1 MKYEFKNKELEK
13 VVFALFDKESV
24 TKVIAEQMKDKTF
37 SIGLFNNWNSE
48 SSAPFS
54 KALSGLTDLQI
65 ILQFPKSE
73 IEGIKEFSPTE
84 WNPYPAVKVPEHKK
98 YLVQI
103 AYKAIGKRSL
113 STALY
118 AGDHWECYGDEFDF
132 TLDPRDFEIVA
143 FRELPE
149 FYEPEK

>member
-1 MKYEFKNKELEK
+1 MKYQFKNKELEK
-13 VVFALFDKESV
+13 VIFALFDKESV
-24 TKVIAEQMKDKTF
+24 MKVIAERMESDVERIGFANDLICYSTSLNKAFLDVPKLSVIF
-37 SIGLFNNWNSE
+37 S
-48 SSAPFS
+48 
-54 KALSGLTDLQI
+54 
-65 ILQFPKSE
+65 FPKTE
-73 IEGIKEFSPTE
+73 IEEIREFSPTE
-84 WNPYPAVKVPEHKK
+84 WNPYPAVKVPERKK

-103 AYKAIGKRSL
+103 LYKAIGKRSL